1 MKVDNRVKNPIKWFG
16 GKFYLAKKIV
26 ELMPKH
32 EHFLEGYGG
41 GLSVLLCRPPHGCE
55 RVVDLNE
62 NLINFWKAI
71 RDTATFAKFIRAV
84 ECVPFSNKSFAEAAL
99 NLRTPKKSNAIDVS
113 RAVDFFVVCRMSR
126 QGLLNDYATPTT
138 RLRRGINENVSA
150 WLSAVDGLPE
160 VHARLKTVE
169 VICGDILQSIPKFD
183 NANSLFYGDP
193 PYMAKTR
200 SGGKEYGEFEVSERH
215 HAILLE
221 TLSDRSKPLLTA
233 KGFEKLSGAETYA
246 QYVEA
251 AGRPYKGKFI
261 LSGYSTSLYEVYA
274 RKGDWN
280 IEVFTVKNNASS
292 KKIKAD
298 MSECLWMNF

>member
-1 MKVDNRVKNPIKWFG
+1 M
-16 GKFYLAKKIV
+16 
-26 ELMPKH
+26 
-32 EHFLEGYGG
+32 
-41 GLSVLLCRPPHGCE
+41 
-55 RVVDLNE
+55 
-62 NLINFWKAI
+62 
-71 RDTATFAKFIRAV
+71 
-84 ECVPFSNKSFAEAAL
+84 
-99 NLRTPKKSNAIDVS
+99 
-113 RAVDFFVVCRMSR
+113 
-126 QGLLNDYATPTT
+126 
-138 RLRRGINENVSA
+138 
-150 WLSAVDGLPE
+150 
-160 VHARLKTVE
+160 
-169 VICGDILQSIPKFD
+169 
-183 NANSLFYGDP
+183 
-193 PYMAKTR
+193 
-200 SGGKEYGEFEVSERH
+200 SERH